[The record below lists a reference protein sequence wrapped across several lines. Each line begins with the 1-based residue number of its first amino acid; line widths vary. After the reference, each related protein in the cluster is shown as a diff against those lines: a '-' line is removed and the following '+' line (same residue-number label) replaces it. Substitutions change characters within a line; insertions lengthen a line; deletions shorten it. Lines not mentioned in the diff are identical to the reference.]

1 MQVLLD
7 PSPYWWAAA
16 AAAVGVYTVL
26 CTQIRWQAYSPCLLS
41 LSLCFDISDLN
52 LFDEEEIVNGW
63 CFTLWNNGKQLRS
76 SKYVLYLCSVFK
88 HKQVHT
94 SSTHLQTESKQSV
107 VSSTNFVRLNEGI
120 IRAWAS
126 KPTYSYSYIYAI
138 CVHCANQTTA
148 WIERNGAVDKFMQ
161 HLNCISLQKC
171 LIICYSSSWRR
182 ALSLN

>member
-7 PSPYWWAAA
+7 PSPYWWAA

-76 SKYVLYLCSVFK
+76 SKYVLYLCSMFK

-126 KPTYSYSYIYAI
+126 KPTYSYSYIVCDMRTLCEPNDRVNRTEWSCRQIYATLELYFI
-138 CVHCANQTTA
+138 TKMFDYLLLQFL
-148 WIERNGAVDKFMQ
+148 KKSF
-161 HLNCISLQKC
+161 IS
-171 LIICYSSSWRR
+171 
-182 ALSLN
+182 